1 VPRRTDIKSVL
12 IIGAGP
18 IVIGQA
24 CEFDYSGAQACK
36 ALRAEGYKVIL
47 VNSNPATIMTDP
59 EMADVTYIEPV
70 SWQMLEAIIA
80 RERPDALLP
89 TMGGQTGLNC
99 ALDLAQHGVLEKYR
113 VEMIGASREAID
125 KAEDREKFKQAMA
138 RIGLACPRS
147 ALAHS
152 MEEALQIQ
160 AAIGFPAVVRP
171 SFTLGGSG
179 GGIAYNREEFLAI
192 CERGLDAS
200 PTKELLIEESVLGW
214 KEFEMEVVRD
224 RKDNCI
230 IVCSIENLDPMGV
243 HTGDSITVAPAQTLT
258 DKEYQIM
265 RDASIAVL
273 REIGV
278 DTGGSNVQF
287 AVNPK
292 DGRML
297 VIEMNPRV
305 SRSSAL
311 ASKATGF
318 PIAKVAAKL
327 AVGYTLDELR
337 NEITGGATP
346 ASFEPTIDYIVTKVP
361 RFAFEKFPQ
370 ANDRLTTQMK
380 SVGEVMAIGRT
391 FQESFQKALRGL
403 EVGVDGLNQKT
414 TDRETLEKE
423 LGEPGPERIWYVGDA
438 FENGFTLEEVHQL
451 THIDPW
457 FLAQIKEIVDVEM
470 ELDDRRLSDI
480 DADTL
485 RRLKRKGFS
494 DRRLAY
500 LFNAKE
506 ADVRIARHRFG
517 IRPVYKRVDTC
528 AAEFA
533 TRTAYLYSTY
543 EDECEALPTD
553 RKKVIVLGG
562 GPNRIGQ
569 GIEFDYCCVHAALAL
584 REDGFETIMVNCNP
598 ETVSTDYD
606 TSDRL
611 YFEPLTLEDVLEI
624 VDKEKPFG
632 VIVQFGGQTPLKLA
646 RQLEANGVPIIGTT
660 PDMIDMAEDRERF
673 QQLLDRVR
681 LKQAPNRT
689 ARTESDALRL
699 AGEIG
704 YPLVVRPSYVLGGR
718 AMEIVHEQKD
728 LERYMREAVKVS
740 NDSPVL
746 LDRFLSDAT
755 EVDVDAVSDGE
766 RVVIGGVMEH
776 IEQAGVHSGD
786 SACSLPPHSL
796 SPSVEKELRRQ
807 TVELARALNVV
818 GLMNVQFAIQKSE
831 REEVVYVL
839 EVNPRA
845 SRTVPFVGKATGVP
859 LAKIAA
865 RCMVGKTL
873 ARQGVLEEVVPSY
886 FSVKEAVFPFVKFPG
901 VDTILGPEMKSTGE
915 VMGVG
920 TSFGEAFV
928 KSQLA
933 AGAKLPEA
941 GTAFISV
948 RDGDKLAAL
957 QVARELVK
965 LGFRLIATRGTAA
978 VLAAHGIAV
987 SPVNKVVEGRPH
999 IVDMIK
1005 NGEVSLVVNTV
1016 EERRSAVSDSRS
1028 VRTSAVQRRVTYYTT
1043 VAGARAA
1050 CEGMRHTKALV
1061 PYPLQELHAGL
1072 TSGRPIAKWLEKWS
1086 H

>member
-1 VPRRTDIKSVL
+1 MPKRTDIKSIL

-36 ALRAEGYKVIL
+36 ALKEEGYRVIL

-59 EMADVTYIEPV
+59 EMANATYIEPI
-70 SWQMLEAIIA
+70 SWQMLEKVIA
-80 RERPDALLP
+80 AERPDAILP

-99 ALDLAQHGVLEKYR
+99 ALDLAREGVLDKYG
-113 VEMIGASREAID
+113 VEMIGARREAID
-125 KAEDREKFKQAMA
+125 KAEDREKFKAAMQK
-138 RIGLACPRS
+138 IGLASARS

-152 MEEALQIQ
+152 LEEAFQVQ
-160 AAIGFPAVVRP
+160 AVVGFPTIIRP
-171 SFTLGGSG
+171 SFTLGGTG
-179 GGIAYNREEFLAI
+179 GGIAYNREEFVAI

-200 PTKELLIEESVLGW
+200 PTREVLIEESVIGW

-224 RKDNCI
+224 RHDNCI
-230 IVCSIENLDPMGV
+230 IVCSIENIDPMGV

-265 RDASIAVL
+265 RDASIACL

-287 AVNPK
+287 AINPD

-297 VIEMNPRV
+297 IIEMNPRV

-346 ASFEPTIDYIVTKVP
+346 ASFEPTIDYVVTKVP
-361 RFAFEKFPQ
+361 RFAFEKFPE

-391 FQESFQKALRGL
+391 FQESLQKALRGL
-403 EVGVDGLNQKT
+403 ETGVDGFDEKS
-414 TDRETLEKE
+414 TDRDAIENE
-423 LGEPGPERIWYVGDA
+423 LGHPGPERIYYVADA
-438 FENGFTLEEVHQL
+438 FRCGMTVDEAHEISR
-451 THIDPW
+451 IDHW
-457 FLAQIKEIVDVEM
+457 FLAQIEDIVLREQALEGKTVDQ
-470 ELDDRRLSDI
+470 LDTEAMR
-480 DADTL
+480 A
-485 RRLKRKGFS
+485 LKRAGFS
-494 DRRLAY
+494 DARLGKLLSTDQHAVRARRHELG
-500 LFNAKE
+500 
-506 ADVRIARHRFG
+506 V
-517 IRPVYKRVDTC
+517 RPVFKRVDTC

-533 TRTAYLYSTY
+533 TQTAYLYSTY
-543 EDECEALPTD
+543 EEECESAPSGG
-553 RKKVIVLGG
+553 KKVMVLGG

-624 VDKEKPFG
+624 VHVEKPFG

-646 RQLEANGVPIIGTT
+646 RDLEANKVPIIGTT
-660 PDMIDMAEDRERF
+660 PDSIDMAEDRERF
-673 QQLLDRVR
+673 QKLLNR
-681 LKQAPNRT
+681 LKLRQPANRT
-689 ARTESDALRL
+689 ARSAQKALAL
-699 AGEIG
+699 AEDIG

-718 AMEIVHEQKD
+718 AMEIVYQQSD

-746 LDRFLSDAT
+746 LDRFLNDAT
-755 EVDVDAVSDGE
+755 EVDVDAVSDGKQ
-766 RVVIGGVMEH
+766 VVIGGVMEH

-786 SACSLPPHSL
+786 SACSLPPFSL
-796 SPSVEKELRRQ
+796 SRELQDELKRQ
-807 TVELARALNVV
+807 TVAMANALKVV
-818 GLMNVQFAIQKSE
+818 GLMNVQFAIQDGT
-831 REEVVYVL
+831 VYVL

-845 SRTVPFVGKATGVP
+845 SRTVPFVSKATGVA

-865 RCMVGKTL
+865 RCMAGTTL
-873 ARQGVLEEVVPSY
+873 LAQGVSGEVLPPY
-886 FSVKEAVFPFVKFPG
+886 FSVKEAVFPFIKFPG
-901 VDTILGPEMKSTGE
+901 ADTILGPEMKSTGE

-920 TSFGEAFV
+920 ETFAEAFY

-933 AGAKLPEA
+933 SGERLSATGK
-941 GTAFISV
+941 AFVSV
-948 RDGDKLAAL
+948 RDEDKQRTLEIARKLAS
-957 QVARELVK
+957 
-965 LGFRLIATRGTAA
+965 LGFTLVATRGTAA
-978 VLAAHGIAV
+978 ALSAAGIGV
-987 SPVNKVVEGRPH
+987 TPVNKVAEGRPH

-1005 NGEVSLVVNTV
+1005 NGEISIIVNTV
-1016 EERRSAVSDSRS
+1016 EEKRTAVRDSYVIRRA
-1028 VRTSAVQRRVTYYTT
+1028 ALQERVALYTT
-1043 VAGARAA
+1043 LDGARAA
-1050 CEGMRHTKALV
+1050 CNGIEHSKELRAYVM
-1061 PYPLQELHAGL
+1061 QSLHASLPG
-1072 TSGRPIAKWLEKWS
+1072 AVD
-1086 H
+1086 